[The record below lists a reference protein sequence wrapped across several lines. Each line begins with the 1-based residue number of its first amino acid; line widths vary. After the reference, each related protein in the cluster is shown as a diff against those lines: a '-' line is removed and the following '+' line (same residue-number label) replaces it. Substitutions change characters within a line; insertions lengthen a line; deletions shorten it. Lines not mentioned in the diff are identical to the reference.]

1 MNWIAERPWRCSM
14 SVFVAMQTGRCA
26 AIARAVADGCLS
38 SKFLGVAPA
47 SGVAWPER
55 WEEAWSSWNS
65 GAPLRWRLPW
75 L

>member
-1 MNWIAERPWRCSM
+1 MNCVAERPWRYSM

-26 AIARAVADGCLS
+26 AIARAVTVVDGCSS

-55 WEEAWSSWNS
+55 WEG